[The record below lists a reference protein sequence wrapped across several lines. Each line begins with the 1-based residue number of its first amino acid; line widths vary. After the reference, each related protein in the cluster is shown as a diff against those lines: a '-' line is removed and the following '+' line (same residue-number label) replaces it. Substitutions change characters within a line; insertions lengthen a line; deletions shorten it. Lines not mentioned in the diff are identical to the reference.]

1 MAKFEYDRSVRL
13 IVLTSFLFTIV
24 LFLVLLERLLR
35 RIEDDVDQIKIEHSK
50 NEYDTTEDVLA
61 MEKIHG
67 NRAEYFDKKLNYSS
81 SNINFIDG
89 LRVTTDQVDGLQSK
103 CYVFGGSTILNI
115 ETCDSE
121 TVTSNLQRLI
131 NSNDLKFN
139 VINMGGSGYKVEKNF
154 ADLSTIRLNKR
165 DIVVVYF
172 GFNDRFKGYKQ
183 KAIFPFSWIPAY
195 VKVVGFLRLRMNLLI
210 ANWLWLETIGP
221 SEDLIEEVDART
233 KDVVETLVK
242 MKKFSETQNAKFVA
256 LLQPNLFTYRY
267 YSLSSNWEK
276 YRAGLDLQYR
286 SYKFFLKQY
295 SWFCD
300 LTAGLDVVRPNPYT
314 DSIHV
319 DERGNKEIA
328 MRVYREI
335 KPYLGEINH
344 EVSSES

>member
-35 RIEDDVDQIKIEHSK
+35 RIEDDVNQLKIEHSK
-50 NEYDTTEDVLA
+50 NEYDTTDDVLA

-131 NSNDLKFN
+131 NSNDLKVN

-154 ADLSTIRLNKR
+154 ADLSTIRLNKG

-256 LLQPNLFTYRY
+256 LLQPNLFTYRH

-286 SYKFFLKQY
+286 SYKIFLKQY

-300 LTAGLDVVRPNPYT
+300 LTTGLDNVRPNPYT

-328 MRVYREI
+328 MLIYRDI
-335 KPYLGEINH
+335 KPYLGEINQ
-344 EVSSES
+344 